1 MTSKSKNLSEIMQ
14 ELKKIDPESYE
25 QIENNVKKRVEKI
38 RGGARF
44 GAGRPKIYPVR
55 LKRAYELEEETV
67 KIIEE
72 IAKEKHV
79 SKNQVIS
86 IAINHLSRCKAF

>member
-1 MTSKSKNLSEIMQ
+1 MKNRNLSEIMQ
-14 ELKKIDPESYE
+14 ELKNTDPESYE

-55 LKRAYELEEETV
+55 LKRAYELEEDTI

-72 IAKEKHV
+72 IAKERHV
-79 SKNQVIS
+79 SKNEVIS
-86 IAINHLSRCKAF
+86 IAINHLAKCKAF